1 MLREHAIST
10 PTPLDRYTQDVNT
23 KHTTSCLAALALAST
38 LLSACGSSTTS
49 PRASESAT
57 IAAPAISAAKARAV
71 TIFSEDGRPVEW
83 SNLVSSASDADV
95 VLVGE
100 NHGHPLGLAAAAA
113 LWEDMLPRSPRAALA
128 MEFIER
134 DEQSR
139 LDDYLTGITD
149 EATFRK
155 RTNRVEGNYPSG
167 HRQMIEAAKSAGRP
181 VIAANAP
188 RPYVRIA
195 RTSGFDKLAS
205 LTPEQK
211 RLFRIPDEIPARGT
225 RYRDDFDKIMTED
238 PGQSPPAALDPAAD
252 AQRRATLDATFRSQ
266 SMWDW
271 TMADSVAAALQKN
284 NAPVLLIV
292 GRFHIDFEGGL
303 AQALKHIHPG
313 AKTVRISF
321 VDAPAPTSGGP
332 RDEDKARANYII
344 YVGSR

>member
-1 MLREHAIST
+1 M
-10 PTPLDRYTQDVNT
+10 
-23 KHTTSCLAALALAST
+23 
-38 LLSACGSSTTS
+38 
-49 PRASESAT
+49 
-57 IAAPAISAAKARAV
+57 IAPAKARAV
-71 TIFSEDGRPVEW
+71 TIFNEDGRPADW
-83 SNLVSSASDADV
+83 ATLVAAASEADV
-95 VLVGE
+95 VLIGE

-113 LWEDMLPRSPRAALA
+113 LWEDMLPRCPRAALA

-155 RTNRVEGNYPSG
+155 RTNRVEGNYPRG
-167 HRQMIEAAKSAGRP
+167 HAQMIDAAKAAGRP
-181 VIAANAP
+181 VVAANAP

-195 RTSGFDKLAS
+195 RTSGYDKLAS

-211 RLFRIPDEIPARGT
+211 RLFRIPDELPARGT

-238 PGQSPPAALDPAAD
+238 PGQSPAPMPDPAAE

-271 TMADSVAAALQKN
+271 TMAESVAGAFDKN

-303 AQALKHIHPG
+303 AQALKKLHPG
-313 AKTVRISF
+313 SKTVRISF
-321 VDAPAPTSGGP
+321 VDAPAPATGAP
-332 RDEDKARANYII
+332 REEDKARANFII
-344 YVGSR
+344 YVGTR